1 MVLII
6 FKELLS
12 TMSRFERPSN
22 AYAIIGC
29 TIYYVILDL
38 QEEFI
43 PVPFWFR
50 ACKRSNGIYRNFR
63 LRIASR
69 SLYSSLCFEI
79 QKSTLVIQKTFYKM
93 LSRTHKIG
101 LSPFNLCKLNY
112 MKIYIVNKQASIEN
126 ARYLYYLFI
135 SAFEVSVFRI

>member
-29 TIYYVILDL
+29 TVYYVILDL

-50 ACKRSNGIYRNFR
+50 ACKRSNGIYREFR
-63 LRIASR
+63 LRIAS
-69 SLYSSLCFEI
+69 
-79 QKSTLVIQKTFYKM
+79 
-93 LSRTHKIG
+93 
-101 LSPFNLCKLNY
+101 
-112 MKIYIVNKQASIEN
+112 
-126 ARYLYYLFI
+126 
-135 SAFEVSVFRI
+135 